1 MIINTAR
8 KKMMEGKPALG
19 AACGTGSPLAA
30 QVLARAGYDYVMLD
44 DQHGLWDPTAI
55 VAAFQTIQLAGA
67 VPMARVRKNDFATI
81 GAMLDRG
88 AMGIVVPL
96 VNSVKDARAAA
107 YATRYPPRGGRSF
120 GPYGCG
126 SYGPDYADWIDDQVF
141 LAVQIESREAVE
153 QVDEIMAVE
162 GVDGCWIGPN
172 DLGRSMGLD
181 LTKAEDE
188 AAHQAAIART
198 LEACKAAGK
207 IPGIAFGPSKGLIE
221 QGFLFLTP
229 GSDTGLL
236 SAGSD
241 EMLRMLRS

>member
-1 MIINTAR
+1 MVINTAR
-8 KKMMEGKPALG
+8 KQMMEGKPVLG
-19 AACGTGSPLAA
+19 AAVGTGSPLAA
-30 QVLARAGYDYVMLD
+30 QILALAGFDYVMID

-88 AMGIVVPL
+88 AMGVVAPL

-107 YATRYPPRGGRSF
+107 YAMRYPPRGGRSF
-120 GPYGCG
+120 GPYGCR
-126 SYGPDYADWIDDQVF
+126 SYGADYADWIDDQLF

-162 GVDGCWIGPN
+162 GIDGCWIGPN

-181 LTKAEDE
+181 LTKAADVE
-188 AAHQAAIART
+188 AHQAAITRT

-207 IPGIAFGPSKGLIE
+207 IPGIAFGPTKELMA

-229 GSDTGLL
+229 GSDVGFLSEGSRELL
-236 SAGSD
+236 Q
-241 EMLRMLRS
+241 MLRA